1 MKKIKFF
8 TIFLYLIS
16 LSNILIA
23 ENNISLK
30 DYLQKKDIE
39 DGSTQI
45 YLLSRC
51 SAVYTYASAATLKTD
66 SVNSKNFIQVANNL
80 LFKSVELRVIDY
92 KEKLEVAQKNASDE
106 RKQLFEIYSSEGKK
120 NWVLNKSY
128 FKGSYIAEDMSICAK
143 LVEDK

>member
-1 MKKIKFF
+1 MKKVKFF
-8 TIFLYLIS
+8 IIFLYLFS

-23 ENNISLK
+23 GSTDSLK

-39 DGSTQI
+39 EASTQI

-66 SVNSKNFIQVANNL
+66 TASSKNFIQIANNL

-92 KEKLEVAQKNASDE
+92 KEKLEIAQKKASEE
-106 RKQLFEIYSSEGKK
+106 RKQLFEIYILEGKK
-120 NWVLNKSY
+120 NWKLNKSY
-128 FKGSYIAEDMSICAK
+128 FKGSYITEDMSICTK